1 MLNPLALDTIDLK
14 VKISDGKVVY
24 AKSSGNKLR
33 GYERMFIGKD
43 PRELPDIIPR
53 VLSTCAQSHT
63 FAYIKAVGNNNLDLI
78 GNLMVSLEII
88 ESNIKHPYAYWLPY
102 LGGVEYEFPGGK
114 KFRKVSHASRKIRAI
129 MEKIGGKWPS
139 VDYVKKG
146 TKLSFTR
153 EELKDVISFLE
164 SDMLGMSLQDFLG
177 IKELE
182 ELRGDI
188 RYLNAEYWRAGLGR
202 YASAWAQLDVSKI
215 DDQGDR
221 VLYDGTLV
229 EVGPLAQA
237 LTFDDMIVKLHR
249 DMGPSP
255 LLRELA
261 RVRVAAKLILGLQDL
276 EIESEGLHIRGDGIG
291 YLESIR
297 GVLVHQV
304 KVKDK
309 VVEYRVIQ
317 PTTFNASP
325 GGALENAVLGIPV
338 RNYRNPW
345 EISLAV
351 SSLDSCF
358 ITNVEVYL
366 DDKYLFTKRVGGFC

>member
-1 MLNPLALDTIDLK
+1 MLNPLAMDTIDLK
-14 VKISDGKVVY
+14 VKIRDNMIAY
-24 AKSSGNKLR
+24 ASSSGNKLR

-63 FAYIKAVGNNNLDLI
+63 LAYIRAVGDNNMDPI

-102 LGGVEYEFPGGK
+102 LGGTEYEFPGGM
-114 KFRKVSHASRKIRAI
+114 KFRKVSHIARKIRTV

-139 VDYVKKG
+139 VEYVRKG
-146 TKLSFTR
+146 ARLTFKR
-153 EELKDVISFLE
+153 DELKEVIDFLE
-164 SDMLGMSLQDFLG
+164 REMLGMSLQEFLE
-177 IKELE
+177 IEELE
-182 ELRGDI
+182 ELKGDL
-188 RYLNAEYWRAGLGR
+188 RHLNTGYWRAGLGR
-202 YASAWAQLDVSKI
+202 YISAWTYLDISKI
-215 DDQGDR
+215 EDRGDSI
-221 VLYDGTLV
+221 LYEGAPV

-237 LTFDDMIVKLHR
+237 LTFDKMTIKLHR

-261 RVRVAAKLILGLQDL
+261 RVKVAVKLILELKDL
-276 EIESEGLHIRGDGIG
+276 EMESEGLAIRGDGIG

-297 GVLVHQV
+297 GVLIHQV
-304 KVKDK
+304 KLGNRVID
-309 VVEYRVIQ
+309 YNVIQ
-317 PTTFNASP
+317 PTTFNATP
-325 GGALENAVLGIPV
+325 KGALENAVLGIPV
-338 RNYRNPW
+338 SDYKNPW